1 METFIIESNIP
12 LPAERSYE
20 KSGITTVL
28 KKLEVGQSF
37 AVKSEGRKKS
47 GALYQVGKKLG
58 RKFATRKTSDGLRIW
73 RVA

>member
-1 METFIIESNIP
+1 METFIIENNVP
-12 LPAERSYE
+12 MPAERSYV

-37 AVKSEGRKKS
+37 AVHSEGRKKS

-58 RKFATRKTSDGLRIW
+58 RKFTARKTSDGIRIW
-73 RVA
+73 RVS